1 MSQHPTERVRLF
13 TGRNGVLFVI
23 NIALVQSLVFLIR
36 PTITYRG
43 LDLGLNNL
51 QVGLVGIAFAFLPL
65 LLAVPSG
72 SLVDRVGERRILFG
86 SAIAMLV
93 TSLVLLFL
101 STNVVWLVVGSAL
114 LGLAQL
120 GSVVSQQAL
129 VSNQPNT
136 VDRNATFGYYT
147 LWISLGQVFGPLA
160 ILFIGGQALIPNTQL
175 LFLVATLACLPLIV
189 ASWFVRGSGIKRDRV
204 TSDSTSTVELLRLPG
219 LARGIVASA
228 FIIGAIDI
236 LVIYLPALGAE
247 RNYTSGL
254 VGAVIAL
261 RSGASMVTRIGLGRM
276 TARIGRPAMMTM
288 SALLAAAM
296 FFIVAFPIPGWAL
309 IVFGILAGLGLGA
322 GQPLMMAWVADVA
335 PAGVRGKASGLRLFA
350 NRVAIIVIPA
360 AAGVVAGSM
369 GAAVVFAGVG
379 VTLVISGALTVK
391 E

>member
-1 MSQHPTERVRLF
+1 M
-13 TGRNGVLFVI
+13 LFVI

-72 SLVDRVGERRILFG
+72 SLVDRVGERKILFG

-101 STNVVWLVVGSAL
+101 STNVVWLVIGSAL

-129 VSNQPNT
+129 VSNQPNN

-160 ILFIGGQALIPNTQL
+160 ILFIGGEALIPNTQL
-175 LFLVATLACLPLIV
+175 LFLVATLACLPLIA

-204 TSDSTSTVELLRLPG
+204 TADSTSTMELLRLPG

-350 NRVAIIVIPA
+350 NRIAIIVIPA

-379 VTLVISGALTVK
+379 VTLVVSGALTVK